1 MFDSGGVAGVMLGHN
16 AREATVDL
24 DAANRREHGALTT
37 ETAGHEVAT
46 VIILAG
52 LVGASSAERVVSVV
66 QGAYGGVWG
75 RTPQRQSTAVLSD
88 LDDILGRADPMR
100 P

>member
-37 ETAGHEVAT
+37 ETSGHEVAT

-66 QGAYGGVWG
+66 QGAYGGE
-75 RTPQRQSTAVLSD
+75 PLSD
-88 LDDILGRADPMR
+88 RARRCSPIWTTFLVALT